1 MKSNKNNVVQN
12 TGKSLMMSKK
22 IVNNNNICSLQ
33 QNRGSKRYENKN
45 IIISTEVDNLDIT
58 FLPF

>member
-22 IVNNNNICSLQ
+22 IVNNNICSLQ

-45 IIISTEVDNLDIT
+45 IIISTEVDNFDIT

>member
-12 TGKSLMMSKK
+12 TDKSLMMSKK
-22 IVNNNNICSLQ
+22 IVNNNICSLQ

-45 IIISTEVDNLDIT
+45 IIISTEVDNFDIT

>member
-22 IVNNNNICSLQ
+22 IVNNNICSLQ

>member
-22 IVNNNNICSLQ
+22 IVNNHICSLQ

-45 IIISTEVDNLDIT
+45 IIISSEVDNFDIT

>member
-22 IVNNNNICSLQ
+22 IVNNNICSLQ

-45 IIISTEVDNLDIT
+45 IIISSEVDNFDIT

>member
-22 IVNNNNICSLQ
+22 IVNNNISFLQ